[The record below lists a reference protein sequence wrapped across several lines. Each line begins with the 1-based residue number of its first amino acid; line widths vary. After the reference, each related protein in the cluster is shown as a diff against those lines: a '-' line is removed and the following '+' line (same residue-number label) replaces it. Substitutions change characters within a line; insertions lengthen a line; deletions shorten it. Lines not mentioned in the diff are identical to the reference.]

1 MTRMKIAVVT
11 GSRSEYGLLRPILAE
26 IVKRPKLKSSLIVTG
41 MHLSKKF
48 GYTITDIEK
57 DGFKIDAKIPISLDQ
72 DSVDAM
78 AKSIGELTMKVV
90 DVLRKIDPDIVLLSG
105 DRAEILA
112 VAIAAVYMNIPI
124 AHIHGGDKSI
134 GGHLDDYVRH
144 AIAKL
149 SHIHF
154 EATEKCAERIIRMG
168 EEKERVYITG
178 SPALDTVLRMKL
190 PGKKILAKKY
200 GFDPNKPLLLVVQN
214 PVTTEVSKSGGQIK
228 ETMEAL
234 VRLKLPSVVIYPNS
248 DAGARQMIDVIEKY
262 RKYPFIKIYKSLP
275 HEDYLGLMGVAG
287 VLLGNSTSGL
297 IEAPS
302 FHLPVVNIG
311 SRQAGRER
319 SANVADV
326 GYDREKTV
334 KAVKKALHDKKFRD
348 RVKKCKNVY
357 GDGTAA
363 KKIVKVLSEIEI
375 TPELLRKKITY

>member
-1 MTRMKIAVVT
+1 MKIAVVT

-26 IVKRPKLKSSLIVTG
+26 IVKHPKLKLSLVVTG
-41 MHLSKKF
+41 MHLSKQF
-48 GYTITDIEK
+48 GYTVTDIEK
-57 DGFKIDAKIPISLDQ
+57 DGFKINAKIPISLNQ
-72 DSVDAM
+72 DSMDAM

-90 DVLRKIDPDIVLLSG
+90 DVLRKINPDIVLLSG

-112 VAIAAVYMNIPI
+112 VAIACVYMNIPI
-124 AHIHGGDKSI
+124 AHIHGGDKSM

-168 EEKERVYITG
+168 EEKERVHIVG
-178 SPALDTVLRMKL
+178 SPALDTVLHMRL
-190 PGKKILAKKY
+190 PNKKILFKKY
-200 GFDPNKPLLLVVQN
+200 DLNPNKPLILVVQN
-214 PVTTEVSKSGGQIK
+214 PVTTEVSKSGEQIK

-234 VRLKLPSVVIYPNS
+234 VRLKLPSVVIYPNA
-248 DAGARQMIDVIEKY
+248 DAGARRMINVIEKY

-275 HEDYLGLMGVAG
+275 HEDYLSLMNVAS
-287 VLLGNSTSGL
+287 VLLGNSTSGI

-319 SANVADV
+319 STNVIDV
-326 GYDREKTV
+326 GYDKGKIV
-334 KAVKKALHDKKFRD
+334 KAVKTALYDKEFRN
-348 RVKKCKNVY
+348 RVKTCKNVY
-357 GDGTAA
+357 GDGKASQR
-363 KKIVKVLSEIEI
+363 IVKVLNEIEI
-375 TPELLRKKITY
+375 KPKLLQKKITY

>member
-1 MTRMKIAVVT
+1 MKIAVVT

-26 IVKRPKLKSSLIVTG
+26 IVKHPKLKLSLIVTG

-57 DGFKIDAKIPISLDQ
+57 DGFKIDAKIPISLNQ

-90 DVLRKIDPDIVLLSG
+90 DVLRRINPDIVLLSG

-124 AHIHGGDKSI
+124 AHIHGGDKSM

-154 EATEKCAERIIRMG
+154 EATKKCAERIIRMG
-168 EEKERVYITG
+168 EEKERGYITG

-190 PGKKILAKKY
+190 PGKKILSKKY

-275 HEDYLGLMGVAG
+275 HENYLGLMGVAG

-326 GYDREKTV
+326 GYNREKIVKTV
-334 KAVKKALHDKKFRD
+334 KRALYDKKFRD